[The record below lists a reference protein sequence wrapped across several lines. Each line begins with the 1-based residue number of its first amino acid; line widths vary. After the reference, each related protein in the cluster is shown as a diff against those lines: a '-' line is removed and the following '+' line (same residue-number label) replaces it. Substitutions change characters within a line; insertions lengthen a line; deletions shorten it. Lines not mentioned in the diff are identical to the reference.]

1 MVTKVMCRVGHPSAD
16 GQFCR
21 HKKASVVL
29 CIILACL
36 FRSIVLLRDRS
47 DCELCAARFR
57 YQSHL
62 LVEAAQEKISLTMI
76 TMRSRSLLL
85 SRSFQWCGWSRQ
97 VNGIQFA
104 AHVAAL
110 QTTSGLSAC
119 DAVYHPLSAHLLIN
133 TASQSSP
140 SLHKAGSKVAEI
152 VGSFGR
158 DLRAG
163 SIFNR

>member
-1 MVTKVMCRVGHPSAD
+1 MLTKVMCRFDHPSAD
-16 GQFCR
+16 GQFWR

-47 DCELCAARFR
+47 DCDYCATWFR

-76 TMRSRSLLL
+76 SMRSRSLLL
-85 SRSFQWCGWSRQ
+85 SRSFQWCDWSRQ
-97 VNGIQFA
+97 VNGKQFA

-110 QTTSGLSAC
+110 QTTSGSWAG
-119 DAVYHPLSAHLLIN
+119 DA
-133 TASQSSP
+133 
-140 SLHKAGSKVAEI
+140 G
-152 VGSFGR
+152 
-158 DLRAG
+158 
-163 SIFNR
+163 

>member
-1 MVTKVMCRVGHPSAD
+1 M
-16 GQFCR
+16 
-21 HKKASVVL
+21 
-29 CIILACL
+29 
-36 FRSIVLLRDRS
+36 
-47 DCELCAARFR
+47 
-57 YQSHL
+57 
-62 LVEAAQEKISLTMI
+62 
-76 TMRSRSLLL
+76 
-85 SRSFQWCGWSRQ
+85 
-97 VNGIQFA
+97 NGIQFA